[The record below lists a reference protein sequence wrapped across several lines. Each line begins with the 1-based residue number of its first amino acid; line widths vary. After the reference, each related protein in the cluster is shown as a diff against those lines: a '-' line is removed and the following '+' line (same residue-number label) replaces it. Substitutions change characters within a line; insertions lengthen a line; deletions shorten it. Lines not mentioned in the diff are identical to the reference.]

1 MASLKDAL
9 ANVDRSAVIR
19 DAVELIDAEVQ
30 RKSGLS
36 GMALKAGYGVV
47 KKLKNGTMI
56 EDAVNHLLDD
66 FTNALSPLYDSYLA
80 QDAVKTFEGFLPAQG
95 KQGADALL
103 AITDGKAS
111 RSDHKIIRSTYEKL
125 RGQAEKHVIDA
136 LPGVGRLIDKH
147 LPR

>member
-1 MASLKDAL
+1 MATLKDAL
-9 ANVDRSAVIR
+9 ANVDRAKVVH

-30 RKSGLS
+30 RKGGFS

-47 KKLKNGTMI
+47 KKLKGGMMI
-56 EDAVNHLLDD
+56 EDAVNHLLDE
-66 FTNALSPLYDSYLA
+66 FTSALSPLYDSYLA
-80 QDAVKTFEGFLPAQG
+80 QDAVKRFEAYLPGQG

-103 AITDGKAS
+103 AITDRKAAK
-111 RSDHKIIRSTYEKL
+111 SDNKILKSTYEKL
-125 RGQAEKHVIDA
+125 RTQAETHVVEA